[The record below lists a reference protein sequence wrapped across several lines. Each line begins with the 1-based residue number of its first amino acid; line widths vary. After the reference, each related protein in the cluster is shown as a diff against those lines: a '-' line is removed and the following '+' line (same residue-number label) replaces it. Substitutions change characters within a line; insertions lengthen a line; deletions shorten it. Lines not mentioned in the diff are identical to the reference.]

1 MSDSSRI
8 NLGNCVSKPFDLY
21 ENLNVNNN
29 NKYSNTGNQQKS
41 KLSDLYFSQA
51 NIDYLQNEIIRKVY
65 EKSDGKHR
73 ITKQNEDELVIVMK
87 SIFLQNARNSDID
100 LQYQIDQLN
109 KLVLDYCVDNVYI
122 NLLQYVK
129 YIDDIT
135 KETQVMDRPINVDIK
150 GSKTLMPNHF
160 IN

>member
-1 MSDSSRI
+1 MSNSARI
-8 NLGNCVSKPFDLY
+8 NLGNCVSKPFELY
-21 ENLNVNNN
+21 ENMNIA
-29 NKYSNTGNQQKS
+29 NKEKYGNTGNQQKS
-41 KLSDLYFSQA
+41 KLSDLYYSQA
-51 NIDYLQNEIIRKVY
+51 NIDYLQDEIIRQVF
-65 EKSDGKHR
+65 EKSDGKYK
-73 ITKQNEDELVIVMK
+73 IAKQNEDELIIVMK

-100 LQYQIDQLN
+100 LQYQINVLN
-109 KLVLDYCVDNVYI
+109 KLVLDYCVDNVYV

-135 KETQVMDRPINVDIK
+135 KEQTIMDRPQNVDIK

>member
-1 MSDSSRI
+1 MSNSARI
-8 NLGNCVSKPFDLY
+8 NLGNCVSKPFELY
-21 ENLNVNNN
+21 ESMNVA
-29 NKYSNTGNQQKS
+29 NKEKYGNTGNQQKS
-41 KLSDLYFSQA
+41 KLSDLYYSQA
-51 NIDYLQNEIIRKVY
+51 NIDYLQDEIVRQVF
-65 EKSDGKHR
+65 EKSDGKYR
-73 ITKQNEDELVIVMK
+73 IGKQNEDELIIVMK

-100 LQYQIDQLN
+100 LQYQIDILN
-109 KLVLDYCVDNVYI
+109 KLILDYCVDNVYI

-135 KETQVMDRPINVDIK
+135 KEQTVMDRPQNVDIK

>member
-1 MSDSSRI
+1 MSNSARI
-8 NLGNCVSKPFDLY
+8 NLGNCVSKPFELY
-21 ENLNVNNN
+21 ENMNIA
-29 NKYSNTGNQQKS
+29 NKEKYGNTGNQQKS
-41 KLSDLYFSQA
+41 KLSDLYYSQA
-51 NIDYLQNEIIRKVY
+51 NIDYLQDEIVRQVF
-65 EKSDGKHR
+65 EKSDGKYK
-73 ITKQNEDELVIVMK
+73 IAKQNEDELIIVMK

-100 LQYQIDQLN
+100 LQYQINVLN
-109 KLVLDYCVDNVYI
+109 KLVLDYCVDNVYV

-135 KETQVMDRPINVDIK
+135 KEQTIMDRPQNVDIK

>member
-1 MSDSSRI
+1 MSNSARI
-8 NLGNCVSKPFDLY
+8 NLGNCVSKPFELY
-21 ENLNVNNN
+21 ENMNIA
-29 NKYSNTGNQQKS
+29 NKEKYGNTGNQQKS
-41 KLSDLYFSQA
+41 KLSDLYYSQA
-51 NIDYLQNEIIRKVY
+51 NIDYLQDEIVRQVF
-65 EKSDGKHR
+65 EKSDGKYR
-73 ITKQNEDELVIVMK
+73 IAKQNEDELIIVMK

-100 LQYQIDQLN
+100 LQYQINVLN
-109 KLVLDYCVDNVYI
+109 KLVLDYCVDNVYV

-135 KETQVMDRPINVDIK
+135 KEQTIMDRPQNVDIK

>member
-1 MSDSSRI
+1 MSNSARI
-8 NLGNCVSKPFDLY
+8 NLEKCVSKPFELY
-21 ENLNVNNN
+21 ENMKVA
-29 NKYSNTGNQQKS
+29 NKEKYGNTGNQQKS
-41 KLSDLYFSQA
+41 KLSDLYYSQA
-51 NIDYLQNEIIRKVY
+51 NIDYLQDEIVRQVF
-65 EKSDGKHR
+65 EKSDGKYR
-73 ITKQNEDELVIVMK
+73 IAKQNEDELMIVMK

-100 LQYQIDQLN
+100 LQYQIDVLN
-109 KLVLDYCVDNVYI
+109 KLVLDYCVDNVYV

-135 KETQVMDRPINVDIK
+135 KEQTVMDRPQNVDIK

>member
-1 MSDSSRI
+1 MSNSARI
-8 NLGNCVSKPFDLY
+8 NLGNCVSKPFELY
-21 ENLNVNNN
+21 ETMNVA
-29 NKYSNTGNQQKS
+29 NKEKYGNTGNQQKS
-41 KLSDLYFSQA
+41 KLSDLYYSQA
-51 NIDYLQNEIIRKVY
+51 NIDYLQDEIVRQVF
-65 EKSDGKHR
+65 EKSDGKYR
-73 ITKQNEDELVIVMK
+73 IAKQNEDELIIVMK

-100 LQYQIDQLN
+100 LQYQIDGLN
-109 KLVLDYCVDNVYI
+109 KLVLDYCVDNVYV

-135 KETQVMDRPINVDIK
+135 KEQTVMDRPQNVDIK